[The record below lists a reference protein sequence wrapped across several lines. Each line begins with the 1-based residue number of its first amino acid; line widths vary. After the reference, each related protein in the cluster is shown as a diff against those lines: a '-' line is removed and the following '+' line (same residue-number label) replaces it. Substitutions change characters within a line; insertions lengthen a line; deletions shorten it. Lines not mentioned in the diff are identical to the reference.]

1 MPNVPR
7 SAKPI
12 FRVDLFPP
20 RSLSRRAARN
30 IVLFLA
36 GLITT
41 IGFIFWSVG
50 AWPVIGFLGLDVV
63 LLSLAFY
70 FSFRSARQ
78 EERIELAHGNLRVT
92 RISVRGERQEFDFQP
107 YWLRVV
113 LERGEDEQA
122 TLSCA
127 HMAKVWKLHVFWA
140 QMKRR
145 AWRSSLRLSCVRPV
159 VIPPIFRS
167 ECAGLNVLQPGYETN

>member
-1 MPNVPR
+1 MPTVPR

-12 FRVDLFPP
+12 FRVNLFPP

-36 GLITT
+36 GLTTT
-41 IGFIFWSVG
+41 IGFIFWSIG
-50 AWPVIGFLGLDVV
+50 AWPVIGFLGVDVL

-78 EERIELAHGNLRVT
+78 EERIELGRANLRVT

-107 YWLRVV
+107 YWLRVE
-113 LERGEDEQA
+113 LERGEDEQSA
-122 TLSCA
+122 LFLRTHGKSLEIGQFLGA
-127 HMAKVWKLHVFWA
+127 DEKENLAEKLEAV
-140 QMKRR
+140 
-145 AWRSSLRLSCVRPV
+145 LRQTRCNPADIPV
-159 VIPPIFRS
+159 
-167 ECAGLNVLQPGYETN
+167 

>member
-36 GLITT
+36 ALTTT

-50 AWPVIGFLGLDVV
+50 AWPVIGFLGFDVV

-78 EERIELAHGNLRVT
+78 EERIELAPGNLRVT

-113 LERGEDEQA
+113 HERGEDEQSA
-122 TLSCA
+122 LFLRTHGKSLEIARFLGADEKESLA
-127 HMAKVWKLHVFWA
+127 IKLEAV
-140 QMKRR
+140 
-145 AWRSSLRLSCVRPV
+145 LRQTRCNPADIPV
-159 VIPPIFRS
+159 
-167 ECAGLNVLQPGYETN
+167 

>member
-20 RSLSRRAARN
+20 RSLSRRAARKS
-30 IVLFLA
+30 VLFLA
-36 GLITT
+36 GLITA

-122 TLSCA
+122 TLFLRTHGKSLEIA
-127 HMAKVWKLHVFWA
+127 RFLGPDEKESLAIKLEAV
-140 QMKRR
+140 
-145 AWRSSLRLSCVRPV
+145 LRQTRCNPAD
-159 VIPPIFRS
+159 IPI
-167 ECAGLNVLQPGYETN
+167 